1 VQRVDWLGWFP
12 FPQASIQ
19 FVEADGVTPT
29 PAAAALDLARTWLI
43 HQHVRSCS
51 PDRRNVWTCRL
62 TQAGRDSWI
71 YWVPEGRAHITTP
84 RGSRRVQTVTGDVT
98 ATRAGKRIVVTS
110 APIRVYH

>member
-1 VQRVDWLGWFP
+1 
-12 FPQASIQ
+12 
-19 FVEADGVTPT
+19 
-29 PAAAALDLARTWLI
+29 
-43 HQHVRSCS
+43 
-51 PDRRNVWTCRL
+51 VWTCRL

-71 YWVPEGRAHITTP
+71 YWVPAGRAHITTP